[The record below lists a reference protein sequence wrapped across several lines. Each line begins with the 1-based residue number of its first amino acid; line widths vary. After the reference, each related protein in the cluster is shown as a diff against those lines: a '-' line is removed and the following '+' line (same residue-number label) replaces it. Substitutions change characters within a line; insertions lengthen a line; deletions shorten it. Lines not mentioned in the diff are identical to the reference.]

1 MPLQRMLAE
10 RAGPSGPLCFWGL
23 AGEVN
28 MADDAGAYRP
38 DVIFDEM
45 LMSFAGGAQIRLVGV
60 TQLN

>member
-1 MPLQRMLAE
+1 
-10 RAGPSGPLCFWGL
+10 
-23 AGEVN
+23 